1 MERIAGTY
9 PGGPRRAELRPD
21 DADLA
26 PVFVPRVAELESWV
40 RKGQTRRRKKE
51 RARRVAIGFI
61 VVVILAGGLGIYMG
75 AEATQSADELVQAER
90 ERNRADALIGKEAD
104 RLINELW
111 KMEDLERVRTPG
123 GR

>member
-1 MERIAGTY
+1 M
-9 PGGPRRAELRPD
+9 
-21 DADLA
+21 
-26 PVFVPRVAELESWV
+26 FVPRVAELESWV